1 MRAGNMDRSVSIEFP
16 IFEESAAYG
25 RQLVR
30 WDRLVTCRAQVVE
43 MMPSR
48 SEAVRQGLATARNQ
62 TRVRMRYRNDIDSTM
77 RIIVHGGD
85 QDIVY
90 QIVGGPAMLGRQ
102 DALEMVC
109 ERYSTTGAAT

>member
-1 MRAGNMDRSVSIEFP
+1 MRAGNMDREVSVDFP
-16 IFEESAAYG
+16 VYDESAAYG
-25 RQLVR
+25 RQITR

-48 SEAVRQGLATARNQ
+48 SESVRQGLATARNQ
-62 TRVRMRYRNDIDSTM
+62 TRVRMRYRADIDATM
-77 RIIVHGGD
+77 RIVVHGGD
-85 QDIVY
+85 QDVVY